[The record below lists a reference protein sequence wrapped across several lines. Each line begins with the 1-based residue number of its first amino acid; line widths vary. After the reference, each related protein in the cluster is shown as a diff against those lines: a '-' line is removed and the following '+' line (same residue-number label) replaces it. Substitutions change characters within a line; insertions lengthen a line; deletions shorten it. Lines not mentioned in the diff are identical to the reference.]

1 MHQTSDLSIQALHAE
16 HVRVGDWVYVLS
28 RWVPVVRAGVVQ
40 VGLGSG
46 DRVELRVGVEGEMYR
61 TPPLRPNEK
70 VLTASIVRLPAVG
83 VVGSPPPE
91 C

>member
-1 MHQTSDLSIQALHAE
+1 MHQTSDLSIQALYAD
-16 HVRVGDWVYVLS
+16 HVRVGDWVYLLS
-28 RWVPVVRAGVVQ
+28 RWVPVVR